1 MAASQELVVSHIQD
15 AMGRLSGGALTVRLE
30 TEFSADYEALRG
42 DFNTAVGALDGAI
55 GEVLNSADQISL
67 DVDGVAQVIEDFAKR
82 TEKQAATLEETS
94 ASISELSTSVSS
106 AAEGAREARSTVLS
120 ARDQAA
126 ASSSI
131 VNDSIS
137 AMGEIEDSSKKISQI
152 IGVIDDI
159 AFQTNL
165 LALNAGV
172 EAARAGDAGRG
183 FAVVASEVRELAQR
197 SAGAASEISQLIST
211 SGEQVKIGVS
221 LVGKAGVALT
231 EIAETIEFVAEK
243 VETITA
249 SAEEQATG
257 IEEINQAMQH
267 LDQTT
272 QQNAA
277 MFEETTASARTLQMQ
292 THALESATSGFTIS
306 AAPPSRETEKLAS

>member
-1 MAASQELVVSHIQD
+1 MSE
-15 AMGRLSGGALTVRLE
+15 
-30 TEFSADYEALRG
+30 
-42 DFNTAVGALDGAI
+42 
-55 GEVLNSADQISL
+55 
-67 DVDGVAQVIEDFAKR
+67 IE
-82 TEKQAATLEETS
+82 Q
-94 ASISELSTSVSS
+94 SS
-106 AAEGAREARSTVLS
+106 AKI
-120 ARDQAA
+120 
-126 ASSSI
+126 SSI
-131 VNDSIS
+131 IS
-137 AMGEIEDSSKKISQI
+137 
-152 IGVIDDI
+152 VIDDI

-221 LVGKAGVALT
+221 LVGRAGEALT
-231 EIAETIEFVAEK
+231 EIATTIGSVAEK
-243 VETITA
+243 VETIAA

-257 IEEINQAMQH
+257 IEEINEAMRN

-277 MFEETTASARTLQMQ
+277 MFERNHRLGQGASATNRCLGKR
-292 THALESATSGFTIS
+292 HRRVCEF
-306 AAPPSRETEKLAS
+306 